1 MRILSFNAF
10 HGETHFLTQKI
21 ICILSLISC
30 DTGGDGM
37 DQESSTEKSRIVQ
50 LSDGLT
56 VVLHYAQDRPSLQDL
71 MIRIM
76 SKYYI
81 KSAKI

>member
-1 MRILSFNAF
+1 MEQVKRKKKARSI
-10 HGETHFLTQKI
+10 
-21 ICILSLISC
+21 
-30 DTGGDGM
+30 
-37 DQESSTEKSRIVQ
+37 Q

-56 VVLHYAQDRPSLQDL
+56 VVVHYAQDRPSLQDL

>member
-1 MRILSFNAF
+1 M
-10 HGETHFLTQKI
+10 E
-21 ICILSLISC
+21 
-30 DTGGDGM
+30 
-37 DQESSTEKSRIVQ
+37 QESSTEKSRIVQ
-50 LSDGLT
+50 LSGGLT

>member
-1 MRILSFNAF
+1 
-10 HGETHFLTQKI
+10 
-21 ICILSLISC
+21 
-30 DTGGDGM
+30 M

-56 VVLHYAQDRPSLQDL
+56 VTIHYAQDRPSLQDL